1 MTWGNRELRS
11 GHGTNAHEDEAFPDT
26 APCLIRT
33 IPSRSMVLES
43 TIGKCM
49 AKSLST
55 KVAVEPTRPT
65 IPTIR
70 LPRTAECLGLLW
82 CGKVFRCFYTGRGF
96 VGFLM
101 FLGLTIR
108 NASIIWSLRMMWLP
122 SLRFLESAFRFLLY
136 SIEILMRG
144 PCPPNNSRR
153 TDPLHVEGFTKLTP
167 VLLECWWILIVGSGK
182 LYPALKASIPTTVL
196 RKAASLT
203 IEAADRCN
211 KPLGIPLA
219 DGNGRVPH
227 GATT

>member
-1 MTWGNRELRS
+1 MPWGNRELRS

-55 KVAVEPTRPT
+55 KVAVEPTIPT

-82 CGKVFRCFYTGRGF
+82 CGKVFRCFYTGHGF
-96 VGFLM
+96 VGFFDVFGTHNQECLDH
-101 FLGLTIR
+101 LITTDDV
-108 NASIIWSLRMMWLP
+108 
-122 SLRFLESAFRFLLY
+122 FRCLLY

-153 TDPLHVEGFTKLTP
+153 TDPLDPLHVEGFTKLTP

-182 LYPALKASIPTTVL
+182 LDPAVPWRPRSQRLFWGKLHRWPLKPRIDVISHWESA
-196 RKAASLT
+196 R
-203 IEAADRCN
+203 
-211 KPLGIPLA
+211 
-219 DGNGRVPH
+219 
-227 GATT
+227 